1 MARSSSLGWRG
12 EGQIEAAAEKWGSEH
27 GKVEVSARAGSLLF
41 QDVPACS
48 QCWMS
53 HTDYIKTLP
62 AGYRISA
69 DTGIC
74 PVAAMENAEKKIYA
88 VQFHPEVTHTAF
100 GKQMLH
106 NFLYEIC
113 GCKGDWRMDDF
124 VERSIERY
132 REALKGKKVLCALSG
147 RRGFF
152 CGRRAA
158 AQGDRQEFDLRIRR
172 PRPAPQGG
180 RGTMSER
187 VFREQFDMNLIR
199 VNAAERFLLKL
210 AGVKEPERKRKI
222 IGEEFIRALRGGIE
236 KAR

>member
-1 MARSSSLGWRG
+1 MPKSSPTRPRLPRFRNSIIRASFLPAGRTAWYDPASPHYEREILSLGVPVLGICYGAQLIAWLEGG
-12 EGQIEAAAEKWGSEH
+12 EIEAAENGSEH

-100 GKQMLH
+100 
-106 NFLYEIC
+106 
-113 GCKGDWRMDDF
+113 
-124 VERSIERY
+124 
-132 REALKGKKVLCALSG
+132 
-147 RRGFF
+147 
-152 CGRRAA
+152 
-158 AQGDRQEFDLRIRR
+158 RQAD
-172 PRPAPQGG
+172 AP
-180 RGTMSER
+180 
-187 VFREQFDMNLIR
+187 
-199 VNAAERFLLKL
+199 
-210 AGVKEPERKRKI
+210 
-222 IGEEFIRALRGGIE
+222 
-236 KAR
+236 